1 MTASIFTQRLCPIL
15 SESAQPP
22 TNCPILRCMH
32 NARGACKIRA
42 PLDEDLDAVSEAFG
56 TTRDDILNRVDFIQ
70 RAIVAQRWFEE
81 VTRRTITTGT
91 HSNFDEATDPRQERN
106 FKDWNSSNYTFVQ
119 IVATL
124 RYILSIL

>member
-1 MTASIFTQRLCPIL
+1 
-15 SESAQPP
+15 
-22 TNCPILRCMH
+22 MH
-32 NARGACKIRA
+32 NTQGACKIRA
-42 PLDEDLDAVSEAFG
+42 PLDEDLDAVSEVFG

-91 HSNFDEATDPRQERN
+91 HANFEEATDPRQESN
-106 FKDWNSSNYTFVQ
+106 FKAWNASNYTFVQ